1 MKSSGNEPEKEV
13 VIKNIQTVPYTVEES
28 TEPND

>member
-13 VIKNIQTVPYTVEES
+13 VIKDLRTVPYAIDDSEEK
-28 TEPND
+28 NA